1 MLTFAYPW
9 LALLAPLPL
18 AAWILLPPHVDY
30 RAGLRV
36 PFLDRL
42 AALTSQTPHIGGIV
56 APRGWFR
63 LGALG
68 LCWLLTVAALMA
80 PQWIEPPLHRDKP
93 TRDLL
98 LLVDL
103 SGSMQAKDFV
113 NASGVLV
120 ERLTAVKEVL
130 SDFLSRRKG
139 DRVGIVVFG
148 DAPFALV
155 PFTAD
160 LELCRSLL
168 ADMEVGMAGPKTAFG
183 DAIGL
188 GIGLFD
194 RSVVKTKTMIA
205 LTDGN
210 DTGSKVPPREAA
222 AIAKDK
228 GIVIHTVAIG
238 DPTAVG
244 EDKLDEQA
252 LKDVSATTGG
262 GFFRA
267 LDRKQLDE
275 IYARLDAIETRKV
288 DSVTFRPKRD
298 LYWLP
303 LAAAL
308 VLSMIAQAVRLLSDR
323 FRHRI
328 EAPTEEAAPA

>member
-9 LALLAPLPL
+9 FALLAPLPL
-18 AAWILLPPHVDY
+18 AAWFLLAPHVD
-30 RAGLRV
+30 RRVGLRV
-36 PFLDRL
+36 PFVDRL
-42 AALTSQTPHIGGIV
+42 AALTGQDPGAADVV
-56 APRGWFR
+56 APRGWLR
-63 LGALG
+63 LSTLVV
-68 LCWLLTVAALMA
+68 CWLLIVAALTA
-80 PQWIEPPLHRDKP
+80 PQWLEPPLHRDKP

-103 SGSMQAKDFV
+103 SGSMGAKDFV
-113 NASGVLV
+113 SASGARV
-120 ERLTAVKEVL
+120 ERLAAVKTVL
-130 SDFLSRRKG
+130 IDFLSRRKG

-148 DAPFALV
+148 DAPFTLV

-160 LELCRSLL
+160 LQLCRSLL
-168 ADMEVGMAGPKTAFG
+168 ADMEVGMAGPRTAFG

-194 RSVVKTKTMIA
+194 RSTVKARTMIA

-210 DTGSKVPPREAA
+210 DTGSKAPPRDAA

-252 LKDVSATTGG
+252 LRDVATKTGG

-267 LDRKQLDE
+267 LDGAELDK
-275 IYARLDAIETRKV
+275 IYTRLDAIETQKIDTV
-288 DSVTFRPKRD
+288 SFRPKRD
-298 LYWLP
+298 LYWMP

-308 VLSMIAQAVRLLSDR
+308 VVSLLAEAVRLISER
-323 FRHRI
+323 ARRRI
-328 EAPTEEAAPA
+328 NPRVGREALA